1 MNTSTFNST
10 NVEKLNE
17 MLNTQVFNWMLA
29 KEKMMNEK
37 GVSEQN
43 TSCPSTGIIGIAAEV
58 EDVTPSELI
67 AMKVHEMFQGEY
79 EIKPYAPT
87 GNDRNNT
94 ITYPAR
100 IKISGNKVINHNGV
114 TYIYYKNNRELA
126 NIGSAIK
133 VCSVDKDK
141 IELALKFIDFL
152 KPGTLCCTYDRLAE
166 QVAEYICAMPL

>member
-29 KEKMMNEK
+29 KEKVMTEK
-37 GVSEQN
+37 GVCEQT

-58 EDVTPSELI
+58 EDVTPSELV
-67 AMKVHEMFQGEY
+67 AMKVRDMFKGEY
-79 EIKPYAPT
+79 EIKAYSPVL
-87 GNDRNNT
+87 NEKNNT
-94 ITYPAR
+94 TAYPVH

-114 TYIYYKNNRELA
+114 TYIYYKNNCELA
-126 NIGSAIK
+126 TIGSAIK

-141 IELALKFIDFL
+141 VEKALKFIDFL
-152 KPGTLCCTYDRLAE
+152 KPDTLCCTYDRLAE
-166 QVAEYICAMPL
+166 QIAEYATEM

>member
-1 MNTSTFNST
+1 MNTSTFNSK

-29 KEKMMNEK
+29 KEKAMTEK
-37 GVSEQN
+37 GISELY

-58 EDVTPSELI
+58 EDVAPSELVAI
-67 AMKVHEMFQGEY
+67 KVREMFQNEY
-79 EIKPYAPT
+79 EIKTYSPT
-87 GNDRNNT
+87 TKEKSNT
-94 ITYPAR
+94 FWYPIR

-126 NIGSAIK
+126 TIGSAIK

-141 IELALKFIDFL
+141 VEKALKFIDFL
-152 KPGTLCCTYDRLAE
+152 KPDTLCCTYDRLAE
-166 QVAEYICAMPL
+166 QIAECIV